1 MTDTRFNDLDPK
13 FKLLDDE
20 LDTVAGGMSD
30 AEALEAVNKI
40 LDGYERDDNSESDDE
55 DPWKDGFGRKRGG
68 RLGGF
73 K

>member
-1 MTDTRFNDLDPK
+1 MLDAKFNDLDPK
-13 FKLLDDE
+13 NRLGDDE

-30 AEALEAVNKI
+30 AEAREAVNKI
-40 LDGYERDDNSESDDE
+40 LDGFESEGDGESDD
-55 DPWKDGFGRKRGG
+55 PWQDGFGRARGG